1 MRRVEMEGA
10 VRRVRDIRL
19 ALAALLALS
28 MTANLA
34 LTVGLAGRET
44 VTVLVPAV
52 TGPAWAVG
60 GSSMR
65 GPGRGAVSR
74 GHGAHR
80 GGDAADADARERGP
94 CAPCGGA
101 PGARLGARRDR
112 RLGRGRGRRAWPG
125 ATWRAPSIPLE
136 IEADPG
142 AALAVEIAGEL
153 VTWIGREEAS
163 REDRRYRLV
172 FRIDAGRIGL
182 LRFEQLE
189 SGK

>member
-1 MRRVEMEGA
+1 MRRVELDTA

-19 ALAALLALS
+19 ALAGLLVLS

-34 LTVGLAGRET
+34 LTMSFAGRET

-52 TGPAWAVG
+52 SGPSWAVG
-60 GSSMR
+60 GSGAGIERAGARYLEDMARTVAVTLLTLTPENAAHVRLAAARMSHASA
-65 GPGRGAVSR
+65 RGAI
-74 GHGAHR
+74 GAWVEAE
-80 GGDAADADARERGP
+80 AARMAG
-94 CAPCGGA
+94 
-101 PGARLGARRDR
+101 RDM
-112 RLGRGRGRRAWPG
+112 ASAFYPT
-125 ATWRAPSIPLE
+125 A
-136 IEADPG
+136 IEADPARLG
-142 AALAVEIAGEL
+142 VEIAGEL

-189 SGK
+189 SGQ